1 MLFFYA
7 VLIIFFL
14 IIFFFV
20 LSYNKFVKLKN
31 HIDEA
36 LSSIDVQLKR
46 RYDLIPN
53 LIEIVKGYAKHEQ
66 NTLEKVINARNVAQN
81 AKNFNEKAKAENILT
96 ETLKSL
102 FALAESYPDLK
113 ANQNFL
119 DLQKTLKEIEENIQ
133 YARRYYNAEVRYY
146 NILCESFP
154 TNIIAQMFLF
164 KKRDFFEIS
173 ESERENVKITF

>member
-7 VLIIFFL
+7 VLIILFL

-81 AKNFNEKAKAENILT
+81 AKNFSEKAKAENILT

-133 YARRYYNAEVRYY
+133 YARRYYNAEVRDY